1 MMEDQTVSDK
11 EKLLADIE
19 EAGKRKETQPA
30 VNADQLT
37 GFARLLVV
45 LANDLNKAQTSINF
59 LTWIIAVLTLLL
71 FIEGIIPLYEK
82 TNAFLQYLLKGG
94 PG

>member
-1 MMEDQTVSDK
+1 VTEKED
-11 EKLLADIE
+11 LLAGIE
-19 EAGKRKETQPA
+19 EAGERKTMQPA

-37 GFARLLVV
+37 KFARLLVV

-59 LTWIIAVLTLLL
+59 LTWIIAILTLLL
-71 FIEGIIPLYEK
+71 FIEGIIPLYGGIHSW
-82 TNAFLQYLLKGG
+82 LQHLIQGG

>member
-1 MMEDQTVSDK
+1 MTEKED
-11 EKLLADIE
+11 LLAGIE
-19 EAGKRKETQPA
+19 EAGKRTTMQPA

-37 GFARLLVV
+37 EFARLLVV

-59 LTWIIAVLTLLL
+59 LTWIIAILTLLL
-71 FIEGIIPLYEK
+71 FIEGIVPLYEK
-82 TNAFLQYLLKGG
+82 INSFLHHLIQGG